1 MTTQRLP
8 PQPPQVLDLLLSAVS
23 LQGTICHCY
32 EEAGEAQSQG
42 EPLPATQRSSKQIH
56 LACWPQQQ
64 TAGDC
69 CPRGSP
75 GPWLRRAKDRHHSN
89 CNNVGPTENGLPMR
103 KPVLGTRHGLG
114 GLQLREEASPAQNFK
129 SHVIR
134 PSCTSFFPCHL
145 VSEVTTVPRSTQK
158 THEVASLGVSQ
169 TPPKVNAVPPSYL
182 QGRPPPHVSTF
193 YTFPPKCSQGQ
204 EREGSWH

>member
-1 MTTQRLP
+1 MPLNEPDPQIARGGGAILQELPCLPELWGPPTESALLLFSTARMTRQRLP

-75 GPWLRRAKDRHHSN
+75 GPWLRRAKDRHHSH

-103 KPVLGTRHGLG
+103 KPVLCWAGFSSERKRVLHKASSPTYKTESH
-114 GLQLREEASPAQNFK
+114 QLLPL
-129 SHVIR
+129 
-134 PSCTSFFPCHL
+134 PSCL
-145 VSEVTTVPRSTQK
+145 
-158 THEVASLGVSQ
+158 
-169 TPPKVNAVPPSYL
+169 
-182 QGRPPPHVSTF
+182 
-193 YTFPPKCSQGQ
+193 
-204 EREGSWH
+204 